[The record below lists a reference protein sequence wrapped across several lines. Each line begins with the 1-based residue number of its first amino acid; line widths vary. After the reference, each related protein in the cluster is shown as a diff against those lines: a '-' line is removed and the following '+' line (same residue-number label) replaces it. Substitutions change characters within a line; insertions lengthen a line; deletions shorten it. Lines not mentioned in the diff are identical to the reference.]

1 MDAKGDTHYRGNAVL
16 VPTFLALYFFF
27 SFFAPF
33 CAEETWGYCSLTVF
47 FLRELKHMRVVR
59 WNLLEIEEKWCGVAG
74 DGEINTAHFE

>member
-27 SFFAPF
+27 SFFCTF
-33 CAEETWGYCSLTVF
+33 LCGGNVGLLFSHRF
-47 FLRELKHMRVVR
+47 FLRELKHMRVMR

-74 DGEINTAHFE
+74 DGEINAAHFE